1 MRRLNIYLWGML
13 SFLVVL
19 AVAVIAMPAAGAFR
33 PVTICGALTLSAGV
47 AAFFVARAFR
57 AVRGEPGLRTTWV
70 LLSLGVLA
78 WFVSGVLNFHYV
90 ISGSVSVTYPT
101 YADLLWG
108 VGAGF
113 IIAALVIKIKRRPAR
128 VSPQAMAGALAAAA
142 VAFIVVVNFVIV
154 PALRNP
160 ALTPRECFADC
171 FIVAADFALGALALV
186 IIAIHGGQ
194 GMGRPWVQVAVGLI
208 FYAIGDA
215 IHWHLME
222 AGQYG
227 RSTSLVT
234 ALFWTAG
241 YLLIGLGAYYRRL
254 VLKGVVTFPPAE
266 TGTGSQAG

>member
-1 MRRLNIYLWGML
+1 MWRLNIYLWAML

-19 AVAVIAMPAAGAFR
+19 AVGVIAMPASGAFR

-47 AAFFVARAFR
+47 AAFFVVRAFR
-57 AVRGEPGLRTTWV
+57 AARREPALRATWV
-70 LLSLGVLA
+70 LFSLGILA
-78 WFVSGVLNFHYV
+78 WFVSGALNCNYV
-90 ISGSVSVTYPT
+90 ISGGAAVPYPT

-113 IIAALVIKIKRRPAR
+113 IIAALVIKIKKRPAR
-128 VSPQAMAGALAAAA
+128 VSPQAIAGALAAAA
-142 VAFIVVVNFVIV
+142 LAFIVVVNFVIV

-186 IIAIHGGQ
+186 IIAIHGGL

-208 FYAIGDA
+208 FYAVGDA

-227 RSTSLVT
+227 RSGSLVT

-254 VLKGVVTFPPAE
+254 VLKGIVTFPPPEAE
-266 TGTGSQAG
+266 AGSRAD